1 MTQTIL
7 LFIGIFTALLIA
19 VSYYWNNWKT
29 KFVAITLFVF
39 LANTIYFS
47 LDGVKG
53 WPAEED
59 MEVKGILASVVMINP
74 TEDDPGAIYISLFPT
89 TQKKWYEYVYPR
101 VAPRTYYVK
110 YSNDR
115 AAAFDRAK
123 QAVEEGREVRINGLP
138 PENGGQGEG
147 EGGNEAEESSGV
159 LGQLL
164 DRLLPKAG
172 DTYQPNIPN
181 IEISEQEIAPQ
192 KGTQ

>member
-74 TEDDPGAIYISLFPT
+74 TENDPGAIYISLFPT
-89 TQKKWYEYVYPR
+89 TPKKWYEYVYPR
-101 VAPRTYYVK
+101 VAPKTYYVK